1 MCFYD
6 KYDNL
11 MKNNKLNDVVIFFF
25 LINIIDSYW
34 IISYFVMKKIFKY
47 IFEIL
52 KVYIINVKYYNE
64 CKIEMF
70 IYLYCFDF
78 YFWFFKL
85 NFYFV

>member
-1 MCFYD
+1 
-6 KYDNL
+6 
-11 MKNNKLNDVVIFFF
+11 
-25 LINIIDSYW
+25 
-34 IISYFVMKKIFKY
+34 MKKIFKY

-52 KVYIINVKYYNE
+52 NVYIINVKYYNE